1 MSICLSISWATALY
15 GTFKQNIY
23 EDETRLCFINYVLLP
38 VPVLFLRAQPMFR
51 PLLHWKNTHSAFSTK
66 FSLFGAK
73 KNLNFLS
80 LLPRLPLTLSV
91 QFSRSV
97 MSDSLRPHEPHH
109 TRPPCPSPTPEV
121 HPNPCPLS
129 WWCHPTISSSV
140 IPFSSCPQ
148 SFPASGSF
156 QMSQLCTSGGQGIGV
171 SESITLCNWTFISIT
186 ILKISQRL
194 LMMADL
200 MVKSNSFLSSCPP
213 PLATVYNIYL
223 CALFLKYFCPGV
235 SGIWYWPALPSLF
248 SSLSSEVSCLLATS
262 WFCVC
267 FIVWFPPIIL
277 SSSED
282 CIQSHGFNLK
292 PNLEIRSA
300 RSLPTH
306 TLYKLF

>member
-140 IPFSSCPQ
+140 IPFSS
-148 SFPASGSF
+148 ALNL
-156 QMSQLCTSGGQGIGV
+156 SQHQGLFKWV
-171 SESITLCNWTFISIT
+171 SSAHQVAKVLE
-186 ILKISQRL
+186 
-194 LMMADL
+194 
-200 MVKSNSFLSSCPP
+200 FLS
-213 PLATVYNIYL
+213 L
-223 CALFLKYFCPGV
+223 
-235 SGIWYWPALPSLF
+235 
-248 SSLSSEVSCLLATS
+248 
-262 WFCVC
+262 
-267 FIVWFPPIIL
+267 
-277 SSSED
+277 
-282 CIQSHGFNLK
+282 
-292 PNLEIRSA
+292 
-300 RSLPTH
+300 
-306 TLYKLF
+306 

>member
-1 MSICLSISWATALY
+1 MSFTCSCAFPQGTTNVQASVTLKKHTLSFLNQVFSFWCQEKFEFSVFASSPPSDSVSSVQSLSHVRLFATPWTAPHQASLSITNSRSSPKPMSIELVMPSNHLI
-15 GTFKQNIY
+15 
-23 EDETRLCFINYVLLP
+23 LCH
-38 VPVLFLRAQPMFR
+38 
-51 PLLHWKNTHSAFSTK
+51 PLL
-66 FSLFGAK
+66 
-73 KNLNFLS
+73 
-80 LLPRLPLTLSV
+80 
-91 QFSRSV
+91 
-97 MSDSLRPHEPHH
+97 LR
-109 TRPPCPSPTPEV
+109 
-121 HPNPCPLS
+121 
-129 WWCHPTISSSV
+129 
-140 IPFSSCPQ
+140 PQ